1 MINKTFDNIRSR
13 NYLDEFNKSV
23 GDFSF
28 NNFKKMRF
36 ADNNL
41 TVSDFFES
49 WADLFPE
56 EIKDSEVWNQ
66 KVIENYKKLYSDI
79 DEVPVHLKSWFN
91 WTSYLFSISNFYAFD
106 LVNFN
111 KFLKGEKLNK
121 KIHYIDIEDCLLLI
135 FGCDHR
141 DNLPILIRKR
151 IHSNFPNTNDLINK
165 LKDISYLCQL
175 VDSLI
180 KVLTEIPELNFLIT
194 YNFEKSIIELISD
207 VENYSLTKS
216 IKLKTISFSYLK
228 NEQLTFSFNVDQ
240 SELFK
245 IISNSD
251 IVYFNQSLLD
261 SVYKFLFYS
270 LDKKIKLWNRYI
282 ISDNG
287 SEIKALEDGQFPI
300 EFASNNQTDILVERI
315 LLSNFSDFYDSN
327 SLIGKSILR
336 DKLKEFLEKL
346 E

>member
-1 MINKTFDNIRSR
+1 MINKSFDNSISR
-13 NYLDEFNKSV
+13 NNLDEFNKSV

-28 NNFKKMRF
+28 NNFLKMRF
-36 ADNNL
+36 ADNNS

-79 DEVPVHLKSWFN
+79 DEVPFHLKSWFN
-91 WTSYLFSISNFYAFD
+91 WISYLFSISNFYAFD

-111 KFLKGEKLNK
+111 KFLKGESINK
-121 KIHYIDIEDCLLLI
+121 KIQYLDVENCLLLI
-135 FGCDHR
+135 FGCDFTE
-141 DNLPILIRKR
+141 NLPILIRKR
-151 IHSNFPNTNDLINK
+151 IHSKFSNTRDLIDK
-165 LKDISYLCQL
+165 LKNVSYLCSL
-175 VDSLI
+175 VDSLT

-194 YNFEKSIIELISD
+194 YHFEKSSLELISD

-228 NEQLTFSFNVDQ
+228 NELIFSFGLDQ
-240 SELFK
+240 NKLFEL
-245 IISNSD
+245 ISNSD
-251 IVYFNQSLLD
+251 IADFNQSLLD
-261 SVYKFLFYS
+261 SVYKFLVYS
-270 LDKKIKLWNRYI
+270 LDEKIKLWNRYI
-282 ISDNG
+282 ISDD
-287 SEIKALEDGQFPI
+287 SSTIMSLESGDFPI
-300 EFASNNQTDILVERI
+300 EFASNNQIDILVERI
-315 LLSNFSDFYDSN
+315 LMSNFSNFYDSN
-327 SLIGKSILR
+327 YSIGKSILR

>member
-135 FGCDHR
+135 FGCDRR

-165 LKDISYLCQL
+165 LKDISYLCPL

-180 KVLTEIPELNFLIT
+180 KVLTEIPELNFLLT
-194 YNFEKSIIELISD
+194 YNFEKLSIDLISD

-251 IVYFNQSLLD
+251 IVDFNQSLLD

-315 LLSNFSDFYDSN
+315 LLSNFSNFYDSN
-327 SLIGKSILR
+327 SSIGKSILR
-336 DKLKEFLEKL
+336 DKLKEFLAKL